1 MACSSCGKNSSSRVG
16 NTLNTAIIFGDPTN
30 EVHRARVIDD
40 IPGMQTGSIK
50 YVRGSMVQQLVDEGK
65 LALLAGQARILPT
78 RTSPYTLYY
87 VGDIGYTTIEAARV
101 RSGQVGLD
109 IQVRT
114 LGQ

>member
-50 YVRGSMVQQLVDEGK
+50 YVRGSMVQQLV
-65 LALLAGQARILPT
+65 AGITCWSSA
-78 RTSPYTLYY
+78 
-87 VGDIGYTTIEAARV
+87 YTTYSYIAVHTVLRWRYRV
-101 RSGQVGLD
+101 YDNRSG
-109 IQVRT
+109 
-114 LGQ
+114 